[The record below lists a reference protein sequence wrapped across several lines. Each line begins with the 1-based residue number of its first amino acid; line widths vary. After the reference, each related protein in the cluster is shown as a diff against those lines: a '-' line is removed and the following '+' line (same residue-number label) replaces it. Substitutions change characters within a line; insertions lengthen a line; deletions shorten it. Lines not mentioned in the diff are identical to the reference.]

1 MLRADL
7 ASAVDAGLWGDDPDA
22 AYPTP
27 GVVRAIIEYA
37 LDHGWNPATVGG
49 QHVVGT
55 DAELEIPGFH
65 ITDLLQGFQ
74 HLKADYHS
82 IGCRLQQTSRN
93 LDPAPCASGVGSCRP
108 TYRFRQREMELYTSS
123 MADPITFRPTAEDTE
138 NLAILTADGT
148 SPTHAIRHALE
159 IAAHNK
165 RQEDL
170 RADAARLA
178 ANPEYQ
184 AEIRAIREEL
194 DELRAW

>member
-1 MLRADL
+1 MTTRIRTLRTCAAEFKWTAELCRPRCARVRVWGSGKNGCILRADL
-7 ASAVDAGLWGDDPDA
+7 ASTVDAGLWGDDPDA

-37 LDHGWNPATVGG
+37 LDRHR
-49 QHVVGT
+49 
-55 DAELEIPGFH
+55 
-65 ITDLLQGFQ
+65 
-74 HLKADYHS
+74 
-82 IGCRLQQTSRN
+82 CRLQQTSRE
-93 LDPAPCASGVGSCRP
+93 LHPAPCASGVGSCRP
-108 TYRFRQREMELYTSS
+108 TYRFRQREMELYTFS

-148 SPTHAIRHALE
+148 SPTRAIRHALE

-184 AEIRAIREEL
+184 AEIRAVREEL